1 MMHPNSRPHRHPHPN
16 MPPFPRTQ
24 PRRPVPPPPPEE
36 FAVLLRRP
44 LSDPKPLKL
53 QAVEALIASCP
64 SPHGD
69 PLIFPCGDVA
79 AKLLFPHWDDAVE
92 ALFFLW
98 RRRLRGDHC
107 LAPLIEKRRCARER
121 RQELW
126 SDEVERMRDLFLEHV
141 AGVVDGSEVASCK
154 EKVHKLDNEIR
165 RCKCLLSR
173 PQRMQRSLC
182 LQQEKKSLEAEAE
195 LLNGRLEEFRVS
207 MEGILSQ
214 IRGDDVRE
222 DGDTVPLNIGGSLNW
237 VRIHSRVLR
246 ECQRLSDGLPI
257 YSFRRMILRNIKSS
271 QVTILI
277 GETGSGK
284 STQLVQFLAD
294 SGPTATGSIVCTQP
308 RKIAAISL
316 AQRVGEESIGCYTD
330 NFVVSYPSYSS
341 SQVFDSKIIFM
352 TDHCLLQHYMRAKN
366 FDDISYIV
374 VDEAHERSL
383 NTDLLLALI
392 KKELPQ
398 RLDLRLIIMSATAD
412 ASKLADYFDGC
423 CTVHVTGRSF
433 PVDIKYVPDVSSD
446 TAWSMV
452 PKLISGFCA
461 PYVSDVIKVVSK
473 IHKEEP
479 GGAILAFLT
488 SQMEVEWACENFIDP
503 SAVVLPMHGK
513 LSHEYQYR
521 VMKTY
526 QDKRKIIFATN
537 VAETSLTIQGV
548 RYVVDSG
555 MVKESRFDPGSGMNV
570 LKVGRISQSSANQR
584 AGRAGRTG
592 PGKCYRLYSEFDFK
606 SMNIHQEPEIRKVH
620 LGNAILRILALGLK
634 NMKEFDFIDAPNQK
648 AIEKATENLINLGA
662 VICKFDV
669 FKLTSTGR
677 SLVNLGIEPRLGK
690 IILDCCGLGL
700 KREGLVL
707 AALMANSSSIF
718 CRVGTNEDKYKADC
732 LKVSFCHRGGDLFT
746 LLSVYKEWE
755 DEAESRNQWC
765 WQHSINAKSMR
776 RCKETVKELE
786 SCLQHELNTII
797 PSYWKWDPHKSTDV
811 DCLLKKVILSSLVE
825 NVAMYSGS
833 DLLGYEVAA
842 TGQYLQLHPSCS
854 LLVYGQKPSWV
865 VFFEILSVTNQ
876 YLACVT
882 AVDYDD
888 VRNIQLPLYDV
899 VLLESRKMQM
909 NVITAVG
916 DSLLKK
922 FCGKSFCNLNSVVSS
937 IQKDFMD
944 ERISI
949 TVDFDRKEI
958 QLFAMPKDME
968 KITCILTDIL
978 DCEKNWSRDECIE
991 KCLFHGGHGTSPSVA
1006 LFGSGAE
1013 IKHLEL
1019 DKRYLTVEISHQ
1031 DAYKLNEKELLR
1043 MVEQHAPGIAGF
1055 SKHSVIGQEGPEPNK
1070 VGKITFLSPES
1081 AENAVAKLNG
1091 VEFHGSLLKVLPV
1104 RSGNQKIL
1112 PPSAV
1117 RAKVFWPR
1125 RRSKGVAFV
1134 RCAEEDA
1141 EFIVQDCFAL
1151 VLGGRYANC
1160 KVSSSSRNWIFVSN
1174 IPRDLSEKEIYEG
1187 LRSMTSRRIF
1197 PDVKVLKEEVTNT
1210 ISTATCAEALRREI
1224 SPFMPKKHDPSQHF
1238 QVEVFNPASH
1248 DPKFRALL
1256 TFDGSLHLEAAKALD
1271 HLQGKVLSGCQPWQ
1285 KVECRHE
1292 FYSSVFCPPRIYAVI
1307 REELYNLVESF
1318 KCRKGVY
1325 CSVEETITGSCKVK
1339 ITAHATKTV
1348 ADLRMPLEKLT
1359 RGKTITHTGLSPTNL
1374 KFLLSRDGLKILR
1387 SVERETGT
1395 YIFYDRQNIN
1405 VRLFGP
1411 PSSVANAEEKLVRD
1425 LLSFHQNKFLEIRLR
1440 GHNLPP
1446 DLMKEVVQRFGA
1458 DLHGLREKVPGVS
1471 ELSLHLQRHAVRVK
1485 GTKEQKQQVEE
1496 IITRLAELTLGAVPK
1511 PASVLS
1517 GCPICLCELEEPYQL
1532 EACGHEFCR
1541 ACLVDQCESVSH
1553 SRDGFPLCC
1562 TKSGCNQP
1570 LLLADLKSLLTSDKL
1585 EELFRASVVAF
1596 VSSSEGLYRFCPSPD
1611 CPGVYRVAAEDM
1623 PEEAVGPF
1631 VCGACSVETCTKCH
1645 LEYHPFISCEK
1656 YKNFKD
1662 VPDNSLVEWRK
1673 GKGHVKDC
1681 PSCGHTIEKTEG
1693 CNHIECRCGTHI
1705 CWVCLEYFK
1714 TSDECYAHLRAEDHV

>member
-1 MMHPNSRPHRHPHPN
+1 M
-16 MPPFPRTQ
+16 
-24 PRRPVPPPPPEE
+24 
-36 FAVLLRRP
+36 
-44 LSDPKPLKL
+44 K
-53 QAVEALIASCP
+53 
-64 SPHGD
+64 
-69 PLIFPCGDVA
+69 
-79 AKLLFPHWDDAVE
+79 
-92 ALFFLW
+92 
-98 RRRLRGDHC
+98 
-107 LAPLIEKRRCARER
+107 
-121 RQELW
+121 
-126 SDEVERMRDLFLEHV
+126 DLFLEHV
-141 AGVVDGSEVASCK
+141 GGVAVGKEVHNCK
-154 EKVHKLDNEIR
+154 EKVQKLNNDIR
-165 RCKCLLSR
+165 KYKVVLAR
-173 PQRMQRSLC
+173 PHGLQRSLW
-182 LQQEKKSLEAEAE
+182 LQEEKKSLEAEVE
-195 LLNGRLEEFRVS
+195 LLKGRLEEFRVS
-207 MEGILSQ
+207 MEGILRQ
-214 IRGDDVRE
+214 IRGDDDDDVGE
-222 DGDTVPLNIGGSLNW
+222 DGEAVPLRIGGGFNW

-246 ECQRLSDGLPI
+246 ECQRLSDGLPL

-271 QVTILI
+271 QVMVLI

-294 SGPTATGSIVCTQP
+294 SGLTATGSIVCTQP

-330 NFVVSYPSYSS
+330 NFVVSYPSFSS
-341 SQVFDSKIIFM
+341 SQVFDSKIIFT

-366 FDDISYIV
+366 LNGISYII

-398 RLDLRLIIMSATAD
+398 RFDLRLIITSATAD

-433 PVDIKYVPDVSSD
+433 HVDIKYVPDISSVV
-446 TAWSMV
+446 AWSTV
-452 PKLISGFCA
+452 PKLISGICA
-461 PYVSDVIKVVSK
+461 SYVSDVVKMVSK
-473 IHKEEP
+473 IHAEEP

-488 SQMEVEWACENFIDP
+488 SQMEIEWACENFNDP

-513 LSHEYQYR
+513 LSHEDQYR

-555 MVKESRFDPGSGMNV
+555 MVKESRFDPSSGMNV
-570 LKVGRISQSSANQR
+570 LKVGRITQSSANQR

-606 SMNIHQEPEIRKVH
+606 SMNMHQEPEILKVH
-620 LGNAILRILALGLK
+620 LGNAILRIIALGLK
-634 NMKEFDFIDAPNQK
+634 NTKEFDFIDAPNQK

-662 VICKFDV
+662 VICKLGV
-669 FKLTSTGR
+669 LKLTSTGL

-690 IILDCCGLGL
+690 IILDCYGLGL

-718 CRVGTNEDKYKADC
+718 CRVGTDEEKYKADC
-732 LKVSFCHRGGDLFT
+732 LKLPFCHHGGDLFT

-755 DEAESRNQWC
+755 EEAASRSQWC

-797 PSYWKWDPHKSTDV
+797 PSYWKWDLHKSTEV

-833 DLLGYEVAA
+833 DFLGYEVAA
-842 TGQYLQLHPSCS
+842 TGQYFQLHPSCS

-865 VFFEILSVTNQ
+865 VFREILSVTNQ

-909 NVITAVG
+909 TVITALG

-922 FCGKSFCNLNSVVSS
+922 LCGKSFCNLNSIVSS
-937 IQKDFMD
+937 IRKDFVD

-949 TVDFDRKEI
+949 NADFDRREI

-978 DCEKNWSRDECIE
+978 DCEKKWLRDECIE
-991 KCLFHGGHGTSPSVA
+991 KCLFHGGQGTSPSMA

-1043 MVEQHAPGIAGF
+1043 MIQQHAPGIAGF
-1055 SKHSVIGQEGPEPNK
+1055 SKHSVFGQEGPEPTK
-1070 VGKITFLSPES
+1070 VGKIIFLSPES
-1081 AENAVAKLNG
+1081 AEKAVEKLNG

-1104 RSGNQKIL
+1104 RSVNQKIL

-1134 RCAEEDA
+1134 RCTEEDA

-1151 VLGGRYANC
+1151 SLGGRYVNC
-1160 KVSSSSRNWIFVSN
+1160 KVSSTSRSWIFVSN
-1174 IPRDLSEKEIYEG
+1174 IPRDLSEKEIYDEM
-1187 LRSMTSRRIF
+1187 RSITRRRIF
-1197 PDVKVLKEEVTNT
+1197 PDVKLLKEEVTNT
-1210 ISTATCAEALRREI
+1210 ISTATCAEALTREI

-1238 QVEVFNPASH
+1238 QVEVFNPGSH
-1248 DPKFRALL
+1248 DSKFRALL

-1271 HLQGKVLSGCQPWQ
+1271 HLQGKVLPGCQPWQ
-1285 KVECRHE
+1285 KIECRHE
-1292 FYSSVFCPPRIYAVI
+1292 FYSYVSCPPRIYDVI
-1307 REELYNLVESF
+1307 RVELYNLVESF
-1318 KCRKGVY
+1318 KHQKGVY
-1325 CSVEETITGSCKVK
+1325 CSLEETITGSCKVK

-1348 ADLRMPLEKLT
+1348 ADLRKPLEKLT
-1359 RGKTITHTGLSPTNL
+1359 RGKTITHTGLSPTIL
-1374 KFLLSRDGLKILR
+1374 KFLLSRDGLQILR

-1395 YIFYDRQNIN
+1395 YIFYDRQNLN

-1425 LLSFHQNKFLEIRLR
+1425 LLSFHENKLLEIRLR

-1458 DLHGLREKVPGVS
+1458 DLHGLREKVPGVI
-1471 ELSLHLQRHAVRVK
+1471 EISLHLRRHAIHVK

-1496 IITRLAELTLGAVPK
+1496 IITGLAQLSLGSAVPK
-1511 PASVLS
+1511 PASVPS
-1517 GCPICLCELEEPYQL
+1517 ECPICLCELEEPYQL
-1532 EACGHEFCR
+1532 EACGHDFCR
-1541 ACLVDQCESVSH
+1541 ACLVEQCESISH

-1570 LLLADLKSLLTSDKL
+1570 FLLADLKSLLPSDKL
-1585 EELFRASVVAF
+1585 EELFRASVAAF
-1596 VSSSEGLYRFCPSPD
+1596 VASSEGAYRFCPSPD

-1631 VCGACSVETCTKCH
+1631 VCGACAVETCTKCH

-1656 YKNFKD
+1656 YKNYKD
-1662 VPDNSLVEWRK
+1662 VPDSSLMEWRK
-1673 GKGHVKDC
+1673 GKGDVKDC
-1681 PSCGHTIEKTEG
+1681 PSCGHTIEKADG
-1693 CNHIECRCGTHI
+1693 CNHVECRCGRHI
-1705 CWVCLEYFK
+1705 CWVCLEYFM
-1714 TSDECYAHLRAEDHV
+1714 TSNECYAHLRAEDHI